1 MKIRDLILEYILFA
15 FSDEELLEKFS
26 VLPEELANI
35 SDVDLLEIYDQTLL
49 FERVND
55 VS

>member
-1 MKIRDLILEYILFA
+1 MKLRELITEYIQFA
-15 FSDEELLEKFS
+15 FTEQELLEKFS